1 MYLPLLII
9 TLNLVPAEV
18 PELSLQLAT
27 IEQGQGNLDGILGG
41 APLEL
46 VMNGPIQS
54 FARKGKDWVNA
65 DKSKKQV
72 VRVKGVECVVTSKR
86 GVKTHNL
93 THLLGVKEKPHW
105 KGLQRIQTPQLQQI
119 LGPEAEQVLGIRG
132 PLEIQRKPNG
142 VNFLLQRGKGKVLL
156 GRATWKLGD

>member
-9 TLNLVPAEV
+9 TLNLVPSEV

-27 IEQGQGNLDGILGG
+27 FEQGQGNLDGILGD

-65 DKSKKQV
+65 DKTKKQV

-93 THLLGVKEKPHW
+93 PHLLGVKEKPHG

-119 LGPEAEQVLGIRG
+119 LGAEAEQALGIRG
-132 PLEIQRKPNG
+132 PLEIQRKPDG

-156 GRATWKLGD
+156 GRATWTLGD